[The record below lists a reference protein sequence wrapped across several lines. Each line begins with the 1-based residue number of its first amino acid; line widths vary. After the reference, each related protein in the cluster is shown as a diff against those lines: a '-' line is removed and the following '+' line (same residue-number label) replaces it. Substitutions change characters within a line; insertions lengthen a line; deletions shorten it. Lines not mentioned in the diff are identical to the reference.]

1 MSIGVGTRLGAYE
14 ILQPIGQGGMGQVF
28 RARDTRLQREVAVK
42 LVRPH
47 LFDAEH
53 GERFRRE
60 ARALA
65 ALGHPNIA
73 TVHELGEAD
82 GVVFIVMEFVP
93 GETLA
98 DRLVSAALSIAE
110 TRRIAAQVAAALE
123 AVHDKG
129 IVHRDLKPGNIRLT
143 PDGVV
148 KVLDFGVAKMALRD
162 EASAELVTATAGT
175 REGHVIGTA
184 AYMSP
189 EQARAQ
195 DVDRRTD
202 IWSFGCVL
210 FEMLTGRQAFSGNT
224 SADIL
229 AAVIERNIDWSAIP
243 ADTPPELTRLV
254 RRCLQR
260 DVKQRLRDLG
270 DARLELED
278 TIEHVAAARA
288 VPAPRWHK
296 ALWALGFVAA
306 GAAIGSLLV
315 ATMRSPRQE
324 DGVPARFVVTP
335 PASAPLGGLDFPSVA
350 LAPDGTRVVYVAD
363 RGGRTQLF
371 ARSMRDI
378 EPVPLAGTTNA
389 TGPFFSPDSQWIAF
403 FADGQL
409 KKMAVAGGTPVT
421 LCDAPVGL
429 GGSWSRKDMIVFAA
443 ATGSGLFQVS
453 ASGGTPERVTMLDVS
468 RGEFSHRWPEWLPDG
483 DTVLFTIGSSGN
495 FSDAQ
500 IAAQSLS
507 SGKRS
512 VLMQG
517 GTNPHFLSDGTLLF
531 ARNGRIEAV
540 AMDAR
545 SLTVSGKPVTVIGDV
560 RQSADGAAQM
570 SVSPSGNV
578 VFVPAGVDATQRRL
592 VSVARDGTSTPF
604 AAGAGPYTSPRVSP
618 DGKKLIVAQDSPTP
632 DLWVYD
638 LSTGSMTQLTF
649 DAVASSPMWARD
661 AQQVVFSSTRIGVL
675 NLFTTSLGDGGR
687 AERLV
692 ASGNQQFSG
701 SWGAGGLV
709 FAEQR
714 PSTGRDLLLLPPG
727 QRTPRALL
735 ASPADETSPRIS
747 PDGRWLAYVS
757 NASGRF
763 EVYVGPVNAVERSRT
778 ISTDG
783 GTEPVWSSN
792 GREIYYREGT
802 RMMAVSID
810 ASGSAAGKPTLLF
823 DGGFARG
830 TSDTA
835 SYDVTP
841 DGRFVMVQPPPTS
854 GPVLHILVNWLH
866 ELHPASPR

>member
-1 MSIGVGTRLGAYE
+1 MSIANGTRLGTYE

-82 GVVFIVMEFVP
+82 GLVFIVMEFVP

-98 DRLVSAALSIAE
+98 DRLLTSRLSIAE

-143 PDGVV
+143 PDDVV
-148 KVLDFGVAKMALRD
+148 KVLDFGLAKMAVPD
-162 EASAELVTATAGT
+162 EVSAQLVTATAAT
-175 REGHVIGTA
+175 REGHIIGTA

-189 EQARAQ
+189 EQARGQ

-202 IWSFGCVL
+202 IWAFGCVL
-210 FEMLTGRQAFSGNT
+210 FEMLTGRQAFSGST
-224 SADIL
+224 TADTI
-229 AAVIERNIDWSAIP
+229 AAVIERNIDWSVIP
-243 ADTPPELTRLV
+243 ADTPPEITRLV

-278 TIEHVAAARA
+278 TTEHAASRI
-288 VPAPRWHK
+288 VRPRWPQ
-296 ALWALGFVAA
+296 ALLALGLVAA
-306 GAAIGSLLV
+306 GAAMGSVL
-315 ATMRSPRQE
+315 AITMRAPRQATE
-324 DGVPARFVVTP
+324 VPAQFVVTP
-335 PASAPLGGLDFPSVA
+335 PASAPLGRLDFPSVA
-350 LAPDGTRVVYVAD
+350 MAPDGTRVVYVAD

-371 ARSMRDI
+371 ARSMHDI
-378 EPVPLAGTTNA
+378 EPVALAGTTNA

-409 KKMAVAGGTPVT
+409 KKVPVAGGTPVV
-421 LCDAPVGL
+421 LCEAQVGL

-443 ATGSGLFQVS
+443 ATGSGLFQVP
-453 ASGGTPERVTMLDVS
+453 ASGGTPQRVTTLDVS

-500 IAAQSLS
+500 IAAQTLT
-507 SGKRS
+507 SGRRS
-512 VLMQG
+512 VLVQG

-531 ARNGRIEAV
+531 ARNGRIESIAL
-540 AMDAR
+540 DAR
-545 SLTVSGKPVTVIGDV
+545 SLTVSGMPVTVLHDV
-560 RQSADGAAQM
+560 RQSADGAAQL
-570 SVSPSGNV
+570 SVSPSGNAA
-578 VFVPAGVDATQRRL
+578 FIPAGADATQRRL
-592 VSVARDGTSTPF
+592 VSVARDGTSTPLAA
-604 AAGAGPYTSPRVSP
+604 AAGVYTSPRVSP
-618 DGKKLIVAQDSPTP
+618 DGKKLIVALDSPTP

-638 LSTGSMTQLTF
+638 MSAGSMTQLTF
-649 DAVASSPMWARD
+649 DAGASSPMWARD
-661 AQQVVFSSTRIGVL
+661 AQQVLFGSTQVGVL
-675 NLFTTSLGDGGR
+675 NLFTTSLGGGGR

-692 ASGNQQFSG
+692 ASGNPQFPG
-701 SWGAGGLV
+701 SWGADGTLV
-709 FAEQR
+709 FVEQR
-714 PSTGRDLLLLPPG
+714 PSTGRDILRLPPG
-727 QRTPRALL
+727 QRTPDPLL
-735 ASPADETSPRIS
+735 ASPADESSPRMS
-747 PDGRWLAYVS
+747 HDGRLLAYVS

-763 EVYVGPVNAVERSRT
+763 EVYVGPLNAPERSRS

-783 GTEPVWSSN
+783 GTEPVWSMN

-802 RMMAVSID
+802 RMMVVSID
-810 ASGSAAGKPTLLF
+810 TSGGAAGRPSLLF
-823 DGGFARG
+823 DSDFARG
-830 TSDTA
+830 SSDTPN
-835 SYDVTP
+835 YDVTP

-854 GPVLHILVNWLH
+854 GPVLHILVNWLR
-866 ELHPASPR
+866 ELHGASAR

>member
-1 MSIGVGTRLGAYE
+1 MSIANGTRLGAYE

-82 GVVFIVMEFVP
+82 GLVFIVMEFVP

-98 DRLVSAALSIAE
+98 DRLFTSRMSIAE

-123 AVHDKG
+123 AVHDRG

-148 KVLDFGVAKMALRD
+148 KVLDFGIAKMASAD
-162 EASAELVTATAGT
+162 EVSAELVTATAGT
-175 REGHVIGTA
+175 REGHIVGTA

-189 EQARAQ
+189 EQARGQ

-202 IWSFGCVL
+202 VWAFGCVL
-210 FEMLTGRQAFSGNT
+210 FEMLTGRQAFSGST
-224 SADIL
+224 SADTI
-229 AAVIERNIDWSAIP
+229 AAVIERNIDWSVIP
-243 ADTPPELTRLV
+243 ADTPPEMMRLV

-260 DVKQRLRDLG
+260 DLKQRLRDLG

-278 TIEHVAAARA
+278 TTEHT
-288 VPAPRWHK
+288 APRISPVTPWRR
-296 ALWALGFVAA
+296 ALWVFGLLAL
-306 GAAIGSLLV
+306 GAAIGSVLV
-315 ATMRSPRQE
+315 AAMRPSQRE
-324 DGVPARFVVTP
+324 DRVPARFVVTP
-335 PASAPLGGLDFPSVA
+335 PANAPLGGLDFPSVA

-363 RGGRTQLF
+363 RGGRTELF
-371 ARSMRDI
+371 SRSMHDI

-389 TGPFFSPDSQWIAF
+389 TSPFFSPDSQWIAF

-409 KKMAVAGGTPVT
+409 KKVSVVGGAPVV

-429 GGSWSRKDMIVFAA
+429 GGSWSRKDAIVFAA
-443 ATGSGLFQVS
+443 ATGSGLFRVS
-453 ASGGTPERVTMLDVS
+453 ASGGTPQRVTTLDVS

-495 FSDAQ
+495 WSDAQ

-507 SGKRS
+507 SGKRN
-512 VLMQG
+512 VLVQG
-517 GTNPHFLSDGTLLF
+517 GTNPHVLEDGTLLF

-540 AMDAR
+540 TMDAR
-545 SLTVSGKPVTVIGDV
+545 SMTATGKPFTVIDDV
-560 RQSADGAAQM
+560 RQSADGAAQL
-570 SVSPSGNV
+570 SVSPSGNA
-578 VFVPAGVDATQRRL
+578 VFVPAGADATQRRL

-604 AAGAGPYTSPRVSP
+604 AAAAGAYTSPRISP
-618 DGKKLIVAQDSPTP
+618 DGKKLIVAFDSPTP

-638 LSTGSMTQLTF
+638 MSAGSMAQLTF
-649 DAVASSPMWARD
+649 DAGASSPMWARD
-661 AQQVVFSSTRIGVL
+661 AQQAVFSSTRVGVL
-675 NLFTTSLGDGGR
+675 NLFTTSFAGGGR

-692 ASGNQQFSG
+692 ASGNQQFPG
-701 SWGAGGLV
+701 SWGIDGTLV
-709 FAEQR
+709 FTEQR
-714 PSTGRDLLLLPPG
+714 PSTGRDILRLPPG
-727 QRTPRALL
+727 QRTPSSLL

-747 PDGRWLAYVS
+747 PDGRLLSYVS

-763 EVYVGPVNAVERSRT
+763 EVYVGPLNAVERSRP

-783 GTEPVWSSN
+783 GTEPVWSTN
-792 GREIYYREGT
+792 AREIYFREGT
-802 RMMAVSID
+802 RMMAVPID
-810 ASGSAAGKPTLLF
+810 ASGNATGRPTMLF

-835 SYDVTP
+835 NYDVTA
-841 DGRFVMVQPPPTS
+841 DGKFVMVQPPAAS
-854 GPVLHILVNWLH
+854 GPVLHILVNWLR
-866 ELHPASPR
+866 ELHSGSAR